1 MANHI
6 FSGRQKDIIVAQF
19 LRGDCALNLNGLYSF
34 TESPD
39 EMRITEAIEVVSEHF
54 LSLRTKAAVVNGE
67 LVPKVV
73 EGVVQVEKIERA
85 TAREQFDE
93 IYHQCRKP
101 FDLFSE
107 RPMRAFLLGDG
118 NRVQHML
125 LQFHHVAT
133 DWWSFRI
140 IHKSLLAVYEGGD
153 NVSLPIDNVL
163 ANNGKSLFLENS
175 TESIDFWNRI
185 LQPPV
190 FNFDTERCGSSTH
203 HQWKLNID
211 AEKIESVARKS
222 NLTLFEWLFI
232 QFGKAV
238 TSITCMDTLINIPVG
253 NRSEVSD
260 IQTVGYLM
268 NVVPI
273 RCCVFNGQ
281 FDKHETLKI
290 LRDGISHGCVPRSY
304 FARMLDNSTGHHG
317 PLFDIVFMFLRDGIG
332 GVNMPGD
339 AEFTR
344 IYPGE
349 DEDRFVVTVRELD
362 GKFAIVT
369 EGSIQDEFG
378 TAVIEQFLDIL
389 EDIQ

>member
-1 MANHI
+1 
-6 FSGRQKDIIVAQF
+6 
-19 LRGDCALNLNGLYSF
+19 
-34 TESPD
+34 
-39 EMRITEAIEVVSEHF
+39 
-54 LSLRTKAAVVNGE
+54 
-67 LVPKVV
+67 
-73 EGVVQVEKIERA
+73 
-85 TAREQFDE
+85 
-93 IYHQCRKP
+93 
-101 FDLFSE
+101 
-107 RPMRAFLLGDG
+107 
-118 NRVQHML
+118 
-125 LQFHHVAT
+125 
-133 DWWSFRI
+133 
-140 IHKSLLAVYEGGD
+140 
-153 NVSLPIDNVL
+153 
-163 ANNGKSLFLENS
+163 
-175 TESIDFWNRI
+175 
-185 LQPPV
+185 
-190 FNFDTERCGSSTH
+190 
-203 HQWKLNID
+203 
-211 AEKIESVARKS
+211 
-222 NLTLFEWLFI
+222 
-232 QFGKAV
+232 
-238 TSITCMDTLINIPVG
+238 
-253 NRSEVSD
+253 
-260 IQTVGYLM
+260 M